1 MTRVLG
7 DIIKKE
13 ELNMSEN
20 LKPNVPNE
28 NSVLEEKTII
38 GIVSNCSKLNV
49 REKPTKASEVKC
61 VLNEGT
67 EVIIDIERSTDTWY
81 YVTIPSGIEGYCM
94 KQFIAAE

>member
-1 MTRVLG
+1 
-7 DIIKKE
+7 
-13 ELNMSEN
+13 MSEN
-20 LKPNVPNE
+20 LEFNVPNE

-67 EVIIDIERSTDTWY
+67 EVIIDIEKSTNTWY
-81 YVTIPSGIEGYCM
+81 YVITPSGIEGYCM
-94 KQFIAAE
+94 NQFIVAE

>member
-1 MTRVLG
+1 MG
-7 DIIKKE
+7 
-13 ELNMSEN
+13 EN
-20 LKPNVPNE
+20 LEFNVPNE

-38 GIVSNCSKLNV
+38 GIVSNCTKLNV
-49 REKPTKASEVKC
+49 RENPTKAGEVKC

-67 EVIIDIERSTDTWY
+67 EVIIDIEKSTDTWY